1 MKLSRSIP
9 WLVVLVTAMAAQA
22 QEPGV
27 SATAPT
33 TNSVTEHRI
42 STPTMVLTEPP
53 QAPRE
58 DIITGTNYQVSG
70 PLVGPIK
77 AIKSKKI
84 LQAPVRLLQAV
95 NPLAIT
101 GPEGVETRTD
111 HLSTRAWAS
120 IAGWHPGSS
129 HLADPVTHESEM
141 SLLTISRTPKP

>member
-1 MKLSRSIP
+1 MF
-9 WLVVLVTAMAAQA
+9 TAMAVQA

-27 SATAPT
+27 SAAAPA
-33 TNSVTEHRI
+33 TNSVTEHRL
-42 STPTMVLTEPP
+42 STPSVVLTEQPP
-53 QAPRE
+53 APRE
-58 DIITGTNYQVSG
+58 DVIAGTNYQVSG

-77 AIKSKKI
+77 AIKTKKFF
-84 LQAPVRLLQAV
+84 QAPVRLLQAV
-95 NPLAIT
+95 NPLAAM

-141 SLLTISRTPKP
+141 NLLTISRSPKP